1 MSMTFTFRV
10 KYCRAMLK
18 VRFAHV
24 KYFMLK
30 VRFVHVKYFMLN
42 TIPVGFNAEG
52 F

>member
-10 KYCRAMLK
+10 EYCRAMLK

-24 KYFMLK
+24 KYFML
-30 VRFVHVKYFMLN
+30 N
-42 TIPVGFNAEG
+42 TILVGFNAVG